1 MKMVDKV
8 KCLLVDDVEENLL
21 ALAALLAGDDREI
34 YKATSGP
41 AALELLLVHD
51 FALAL
56 LDIHMPT
63 MDGFEL
69 AELMRGTE
77 RSRTVP
83 IIFITASSDEPLPM
97 FRGYESGAVDVL
109 FKPINA
115 QILRQKADVFFQ
127 LHSQRQQLA
136 AAVRAREDVLAIVS
150 HDLRTPL
157 SVVQTTASMLLNPK
171 YNLSPQQ
178 VREQHER
185 IKRNVELMNRMI
197 GDLMDMANLRA
208 GTLSIDPR
216 PMIINDVLRET
227 VTQHEPPA
235 RDKGLTLIY
244 DAGNDVMRAEA
255 DRARLMQLFQN
266 LIGNAVKFCK
276 SGDSIT
282 VTSRTRGNSAQIEIS
297 DTGPGI
303 APDDL
308 PHIFDPYYSAS
319 KKHQKTGTDL
329 GLYIGKGIV
338 DAHGGQIRCASEPGI
353 GTTFSIA
360 LPLAN

>member
-1 MKMVDKV
+1 MVDKV

-21 ALAALLAGDDREI
+21 ALEALLAGEDREI
-34 YKATSGP
+34 HKATSGP

-83 IIFITASSDEPLPM
+83 IIFITASTHEPLPA
-97 FRGYESGAVDVL
+97 FRGYEFGAVDVL
-109 FKPINA
+109 FKPIDPG
-115 QILRQKADVFFQ
+115 ILRQKADVFFQ
-127 LHSQRQQLA
+127 LHRQRQQLA

-150 HDLRTPL
+150 HDMRTPL

-171 YNLSPQQ
+171 YNLTPQQ

-185 IKRNVELMNRMI
+185 IRRNVELMNRMI

-216 PMIINDVLRET
+216 PMVINDVLREA
-227 VTQHEPPA
+227 VTAHESPA
-235 RDKGLTLIY
+235 RDKGLTLAY
-244 DAGNDVMRAEA
+244 DAGTDVMRAEA

-276 SGDSIT
+276 AGDSIT
-282 VTSRTRGNSAQIEIS
+282 VASRTRGNSAQIEIS

-319 KKHQKTGTDL
+319 RKHQKTGTGL

-338 DAHGGQIRCASEPGI
+338 DAHGGQIRCASEPGV

-360 LPLAN
+360 LPLTH